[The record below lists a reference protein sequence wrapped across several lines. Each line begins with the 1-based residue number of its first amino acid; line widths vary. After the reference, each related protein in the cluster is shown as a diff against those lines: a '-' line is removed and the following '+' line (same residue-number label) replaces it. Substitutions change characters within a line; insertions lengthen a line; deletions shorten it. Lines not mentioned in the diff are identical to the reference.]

1 MCPHRTVVYRSHVQ
15 NTTGLRFAH
24 VWGDTGRHVLRTAV
38 LGFVCLTMQSM
49 AGDISRQAFLRGA
62 VGALA
67 AGAFVGSGRAGG
79 APLPSGWD
87 GLSIGGQVIRPDSP
101 QFGTAKAVFNTNY
114 NGTTPA
120 AVVVPTS
127 PADVQKAM
135 TFAAAN
141 NLKVAPRG
149 GGHSYVG
156 ASTANGTMVL
166 DLRQLPGD
174 VNYDAATGL
183 VTVTPATSLYAMHQV
198 LAAAGRGIPTGTC
211 PSVGAAG
218 HALGGGLGAHSRH
231 AGLMSDALRSAT
243 VVLPSGQAVTASASS
258 QPDLF
263 WALRGGGGGN
273 FGVTT
278 SLTFATFP
286 TTEVDAVNL
295 NFPAQSFAQMLVGWQ
310 NWLRTADRSC
320 WALADAT
327 VDPMGTHC
335 RILAT
340 CPAGSGGSVAS
351 AITAAVGLQPTGTDS
366 HTFNYLDLTNYL
378 AVGNL
383 NPSPLG
389 YVGGSDVFTS
399 ITPAAAQGIAAAV
412 DAFPRGAGRMLAIM
426 HALDGALADVPTG
439 ASAFPW
445 RRQSSL
451 VQWYVETPGDPSGA
465 LGWLGAAHRAVQ
477 PYSAGGYANYLEAN
491 QPVSRY
497 FGPNLAQ
504 LSAVRQKYDPG
515 RVMFSGLPV

>member
-1 MCPHRTVVYRSHVQ
+1 M
-15 NTTGLRFAH
+15 TGE
-24 VWGDTGRHVLRTAV
+24 
-38 LGFVCLTMQSM
+38 
-49 AGDISRQAFLRGA
+49 ISRQTFLRGA

-67 AGAFVGSGRAGG
+67 FGACVGPGRALA
-79 APLPSGWD
+79 APVASGWD
-87 GLSIGGQVIRPDSP
+87 GLAIGGQVIRPDAP
-101 QFGTAKAVFNTNY
+101 QFGSAKAVFNTNF
-114 NGTTPA
+114 NGLAPA

-127 PADVQKAM
+127 VADVQKAM
-135 TFAAAN
+135 AFAATN
-141 NLKVAPRG
+141 NVKVAPRG

-156 ASTANGTMVL
+156 ASTANSAMVL
-166 DLRQLPGD
+166 DLRQLPGG
-174 VNYDAATGL
+174 VEYDPASGL
-183 VTVTPATSLYAMHQV
+183 VTVPPATSLYAMHQV
-198 LAAAGRGIPTGTC
+198 LAGAGRGIPTGTC

-243 VVLPSGQAVTASASS
+243 VVLPGGQAVTASADS

-263 WALRGGGGGN
+263 WGLRGGGGGN

-286 TTEVDAVNL
+286 AGEVDVVNL
-295 NFPAQSFAQMLVGWQ
+295 NFPPQAFAQMLVGWQ

-327 VDPMGTHC
+327 VEPMGTHC

-340 CPAGSGGSVAS
+340 SPVGSGAGVAS
-351 AITAAVGLQPTGTDS
+351 AITSAVGLQPSGTET

-378 AVGNL
+378 AVNNL
-383 NPSPLG
+383 NPAPLG
-389 YVGGSDVFTS
+389 YVGGSDVFATL
-399 ITPAAAQGIAAAV
+399 TPAAAQAIAGAV

-426 HALDGALADVPTG
+426 HALDGALADVPVG

-451 VQWYVETPGDPSGA
+451 VQWYVETSGDPSAA
-465 LGWLGAAHRAVQ
+465 LGWLTAAHRVVQ
-477 PYSAGGYANYLEAN
+477 PYSVGGYVNYLEAG
-491 QPVSRY
+491 QPASRY
-497 FGPNLAQ
+497 FGPNLSR
-504 LSAVRQKYDPG
+504 LDAVRQKYDPG
-515 RVMFSGLPV
+515 RVMFSGMPV

>member
-1 MCPHRTVVYRSHVQ
+1 M
-15 NTTGLRFAH
+15 TGE
-24 VWGDTGRHVLRTAV
+24 
-38 LGFVCLTMQSM
+38 
-49 AGDISRQAFLRGA
+49 ISRQTFLRGA

-79 APLPSGWD
+79 VPIASGWD

-101 QFGTAKAVFNTNY
+101 QFGSAKAVFNTNY
-114 NGTTPA
+114 NGMTPA

-127 PADVQKAM
+127 SADVQKAM

-174 VNYDAATGL
+174 VNYDAGTGL

-243 VVLPSGQAVTASASS
+243 VVLPSGQAVTASANS

-286 TTEVDAVNL
+286 ATEVDAVNL
-295 NFPAQSFAQMLVGWQ
+295 NFPAQSFAQVLVGWQ

-327 VDPMGTHC
+327 VDPDGHALPHLGDLSGWIGWQRRVRHHRGC
-335 RILAT
+335 RP
-340 CPAGSGGSVAS
+340 PAHRDG
-351 AITAAVGLQPTGTDS
+351 QP
-366 HTFNYLDLTNYL
+366 
-378 AVGNL
+378 
-383 NPSPLG
+383 
-389 YVGGSDVFTS
+389 YVQLLGSDELSWPRAIS
-399 ITPAAAQGIAAAV
+399 ILHLSDMSAAQTFSRRSHRQPHRGSPRRSTRSLAEPVACWPSCTRSTELWPMCPQGRRPSRGDGSRHWCSGMSKHRGIRRV
-412 DAFPRGAGRMLAIM
+412 RSAGWA
-426 HALDGALADVPTG
+426 
-439 ASAFPW
+439 
-445 RRQSSL
+445 
-451 VQWYVETPGDPSGA
+451 
-465 LGWLGAAHRAVQ
+465 AAHRAVQ
-477 PYSAGGYANYLEAN
+477 PYSVGGYANYLEAN

>member
-1 MCPHRTVVYRSHVQ
+1 M
-15 NTTGLRFAH
+15 
-24 VWGDTGRHVLRTAV
+24 
-38 LGFVCLTMQSM
+38 
-49 AGDISRQAFLRGA
+49 SRQTFLRGA
-62 VGALA
+62 AGALA
-67 AGAFVGSGRAGG
+67 AGAFFGPARAGG
-79 APLPSGWD
+79 EPVASGWD
-87 GLSIGGQVIRPDSP
+87 GLSSAIGGQVISPNGP
-101 QFGTAKAVFNTNY
+101 QFGSAKQVFNTNF
-114 NGTTPA
+114 NGMTPA
-120 AVVVPTS
+120 AVVTVSS

-135 TFAAAN
+135 TFASAN

-156 ASTANGTMVL
+156 ASTANGAMVL

-174 VNYDAATGL
+174 INYDAATGL

-231 AGLMSDALRSAT
+231 AGLMCDALRSAT
-243 VVLPSGQAVTASASS
+243 VVLPSGQAVTASANS

-286 TTEVDAVNL
+286 TGEVDAVNL
-295 NFPAQSFAQMLVGWQ
+295 NFPAQSFAQVLLGWQ
-310 NWLRTADRSC
+310 NWLRTADRSN

-327 VDPMGTHC
+327 VDAMGTHC

-340 CPAGSGGSVAS
+340 CPAGSGNSVAS
-351 AITAAVGLQPTGTDS
+351 AITSAVGIQPAGVEN
-366 HTFNYLDLTNYL
+366 HTFNYLDLVNYL

-383 NPSPLG
+383 NPAPLG
-389 YVGGSDVFTS
+389 YVGGSDVFATL
-399 ITPAAAQGIAAAV
+399 TPAAAQGIAAAV

-426 HALDGALADVPTG
+426 HALDGALADVPVG

-451 VQWYVETPGDPSGA
+451 VQWYVETGDPSAA
-465 LGWLGAAHRAVQ
+465 LGWLSTAHRAVQ
-477 PYSAGGYANYLEAN
+477 PYSVGGYVNYLEAG
-491 QPVSRY
+491 QPASRY
-497 FGPNLAQ
+497 FGPNLSQ

-515 RVMFSGLPV
+515 RVMFSGMPV